1 MPARITAY
9 HAGMRFSPVLIANTI
24 SWAVLIGLIAVAFV
38 LVEVWGPFGLVVLG
52 LAALLVCTSLSLHD
66 DTPTWGT
73 EFFRTRM
80 ASHGSPEQRAAM
92 LDEKRSR
99 LSPLNFYRWCG
110 VVLIVAG
117 MSGFIWQLAAR

>member
-1 MPARITAY
+1 MPTRITAY
-9 HAGMRFSPVLIANTI
+9 YADMRFSAVRIANAVAL
-24 SWAVLIGLIAVAFV
+24 AVLIGLIAVAFV

-73 EFFRTRM
+73 EFFRARM

-92 LDEKRSR
+92 LDEKRGR

-117 MSGFIWQLAAR
+117 MSGFIWQQLR

>member
-1 MPARITAY
+1 MPTGITAY
-9 HAGMRFSPVLIANTI
+9 HADMRFSAVLIANAVA
-24 SWAVLIGLIAVAFV
+24 WAVLVGLIAVAFV

-52 LAALLVCTSLSLHD
+52 LAVLLVCTSLSLHD
-66 DTPTWGT
+66 DIPTGGT
-73 EFFRTRM
+73 EVFRTRM
-80 ASHGSPEQRAAM
+80 AAHGSPEQRAAM

-117 MSGFIWQLAAR
+117 MSGFIGQQLR